1 MTSQTSLDPNANVT
15 IGTVA
20 SPTISEFF
28 NTGRRKSIRIP
39 GSRFRRVPHEVL
51 REYLKSRGL
60 SLGDLE
66 QAEELVSDTNS
77 PFDAGGFDDPV
88 AWQLPETLSPFVV
101 GEPVVLALDATI
113 VASMLERI
121 LLGELVQ
128 PLSVSITTTEA
139 IGSGTAFV
147 MLFESGAMSS
157 VSVQQ
162 GQSPQTIEFPDPLE
176 LIDPLREE
184 PLEGTYQV
192 TLIELVRPKDVIH
205 AA

>member
-1 MTSQTSLDPNANVT
+1 MTSQTSLDPNAIVT

-20 SPTISEFF
+20 SRTISEFF

-39 GSRFRRVPHEVL
+39 WSRFRRVPHEVL
-51 REYLKSRGL
+51 REYLKSRGVQ
-60 SLGDLE
+60 LGDLE

-77 PFDAGGFDDPV
+77 PFDVGGSDDPV

-113 VASMLERI
+113 VASMLEKL

-128 PLSVSITTTEA
+128 PISVLTTTEF
-139 IGSGTAFV
+139 GHGTAFF
-147 MLFESGAMSS
+147 MLFESGAISS

-176 LIDPLREE
+176 LIDPLRDE
-184 PLEGTYQV
+184 PLEGAYQV
-192 TLIELVRPKDVIH
+192 TLIQLIRPEDRVH